1 MKMTHSTIQ
10 VDPAQEIARLRHS
23 INLLEAHIFPTHHGH
38 ISPSSSPVYSSLFP
52 QFEDSEAIGVNN
64 SSSAILASHSGGFYA
79 GPTSAATHLMVS
91 ISQMLLSQ
99 HTWLIVLQ
107 NEFQDDD
114 GRQSISENS
123 AENHS
128 MAATHEYDRDLLNL
142 LPSFD
147 IIDQLVDYYFEY
159 CNWIH
164 RQAVT
169 NFGQNSQLISCLLG
183 T

>member
-1 MKMTHSTIQ
+1 MKVSHRTIP

-23 INLLEAHIFPTHHGH
+23 INLLEAHIFPTHHRH
-38 ISPSSSPVYSSLFP
+38 ISPSSNSGHPNLFP
-52 QFEDSEAIGVNN
+52 QFEDSEDPGVNN

-91 ISQMLLSQ
+91 ISQMLSQ
-99 HTWLIVLQ
+99 RPWLMVLQ
-107 NEFQDDD
+107 NEFQDGD
-114 GRQSISENS
+114 GRQSISDNG
-123 AENHS
+123 ADNHS

-147 IIDQLVDYYFEY
+147 IIDQLIDYYFEY

-164 RQAVT
+164 RQAIG
-169 NFGQNSQLISCLLG
+169 NLCYIFQLISYLIG
-183 T
+183 I